1 MITEPTGTNP
11 LALYLRK
18 IVRQLNSAVITSVV
32 GGRLTRGPSGTQ
44 LVIDAPP
51 SGGRGGGT
59 IKAYK
64 VNAESDDYL
73 TAKLWVS
80 GSTTGSNV
88 SIAKPPYLRISQQPS
103 EDHSIYP
110 SYTTAVIY
118 AVEVDGGT
126 DVEGVTL
133 LDLNTDAR
141 KWAYAID
148 FCEDDTDKTALVD
161 MGPIT

>member
-1 MITEPTGTNP
+1 MRQIVPVLSAGGDARGDWRAINALAANAEGTAARLEKA
-11 LALYLRK
+11 LAD
-18 IVRQLNSAVITSVV
+18 IE
-32 GGRLTRGPSGTQ
+32 RLKR
-44 LVIDAPP
+44 AA
-51 SGGRGGGT
+51 GGRGGGT

-73 TAKLWVS
+73 TAKLWT
-80 GSTTGSNV
+80 GGATTGSNV

-103 EDHSIYP
+103 VDHSIYP